1 MTRMETTPAKGILDR
16 IVDAKQLRVEQ
27 ARRDVPAARLREESE
42 CAPAPISLAG
52 AIRNAQGIAVISE
65 MKRWAPSAGELDPDM
80 DPAQRAREYCSA
92 GAAAIS
98 VLTEYDFFRGDIE
111 DLAATKAVAAPNSV
125 PVLLKD
131 FVFDEYQVWQARA
144 AGADAVLLIV
154 SILDAHLYRDLFE
167 LSLSLGMDPLVE
179 VFDERELELAL
190 TIDPGIVGVNNR
202 NLRTLET
209 SLEVFERVAPG
220 IGDNVIKVA
229 ESGMRNAADVRRMGR
244 AGAGAVLVGESLMRA
259 GGDAATLVRTMS
271 RAGVA

>member
-1 MTRMETTPAKGILDR
+1 MTRMETPPAKGILDR
-16 IVDAKQLRVEQ
+16 IVDAKRLRVEQ
-27 ARRDVPAARLREESE
+27 ARRNVPTARLREESE
-42 CAPAPISLAG
+42 CAPAPISLANT
-52 AIRNAQGIAVISE
+52 IRSAPGIAVISE

-98 VLTEYDFFRGDIE
+98 VLTEYDFFRGDID
-111 DLAATKAVAAPNSV
+111 DLAAAKAVAAPNSV

-131 FVFDEYQVWQARA
+131 FVFDEYQVWEARA

-154 SILDAHLYRDLFE
+154 SILDAPLYSDLFE
-167 LSLSLGMDPLVE
+167 LSRSLGMDPLVE

-244 AGAGAVLVGESLMRA
+244 AGADAVLVGESLMRA
-259 GGDAATLVRTMS
+259 GGDAASLVRTMS
-271 RAGVA
+271 RAGVT

>member
-1 MTRMETTPAKGILDR
+1 METTPAKGILDR
-16 IVDAKQLRVEQ
+16 IVDAKRLRVEET
-27 ARRDVPAARLREESE
+27 RRNVPTARLREESE
-42 CAPAPISLAG
+42 RAPAPISLAS
-52 AIRNAQGIAVISE
+52 AIRNAPGIAVISE

-98 VLTEYDFFRGDIE
+98 VLTEYDFFRGDID
-111 DLAATKAVAAPNSV
+111 DLAAAKAVAAPNSV

-131 FVFDEYQVWQARA
+131 FVFDEYQVWEARA

-154 SILDAHLYRDLFE
+154 SILDAPLYRDLYE
-167 LSLSLGMDPLVE
+167 LSRSLGMDTLVE
-179 VFDERELELAL
+179 VFDERDLELAL

-229 ESGMRNAADVRRMGR
+229 ESGMRNASDVRRMGR
-244 AGAGAVLVGESLMRA
+244 AGADAVLVGESLMRA
-259 GGDAATLVRTMS
+259 GGDAASLVRTMS
-271 RAGVA
+271 RAGVT